1 MNVFPLNIKT
11 YIQTGCLSC
20 KSEINDINNRINAIT
35 TTNIY
40 CHECGAN
47 NEYIINNNVIH
58 GKLVE
63 RTEEKGIALLKY
75 VDDPSLLILV
85 ETYFHYENG
94 KLTAESYD
102 SSFYFEESTCPT
114 NYLKCAVISHNGD
127 TDPHGVFQFVRQLT
141 YNGMCAKFNITKDD
155 LLDPNNNYLEQLFPE
170 IIQQHDKKI
179 VVNMHE
185 LNHHDSL
192 FLPVTDRSVMV
203 KTNVGN
209 YIECYSVTEIP
220 TYEEGGNPYILIL
233 NKLTDEVIEYIDIQ
247 SWGYINE
254 T

>member
-63 RTEEKGIALLKY
+63 RTKEKGIALLKY
-75 VDDPSLLILV
+75 VDDP
-85 ETYFHYENG
+85 
-94 KLTAESYD
+94 
-102 SSFYFEESTCPT
+102 
-114 NYLKCAVISHNGD
+114 
-127 TDPHGVFQFVRQLT
+127 
-141 YNGMCAKFNITKDD
+141 
-155 LLDPNNNYLEQLFPE
+155 
-170 IIQQHDKKI
+170 
-179 VVNMHE
+179 
-185 LNHHDSL
+185 L